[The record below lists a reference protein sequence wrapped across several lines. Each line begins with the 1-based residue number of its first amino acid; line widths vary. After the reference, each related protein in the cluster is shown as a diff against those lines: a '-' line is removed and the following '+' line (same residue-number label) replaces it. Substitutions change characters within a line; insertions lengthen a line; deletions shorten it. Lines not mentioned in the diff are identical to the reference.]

1 MDNTTNINSVLTQ
14 MLSQEWRTTGYGPKE
29 YGIYLSNKRG
39 YSHKRT
45 NRKNKK

>member
-1 MDNTTNINSVLTQ
+1 MEATLYNNILTLTNAAWTVGI
-14 MLSQEWRTTGYGPKE
+14 GPKE
-29 YGIYLSNKRG
+29 YGQYLLNKRG

>member
-1 MDNTTNINSVLTQ
+1 MEATPINNIPPLIDTVWTVG
-14 MLSQEWRTTGYGPKE
+14 TGPKE
-29 YGIYLSNKRG
+29 YGQYLLNKRG

>member
-1 MDNTTNINSVLTQ
+1 MEATPINNIPPPIDTV
-14 MLSQEWRTTGYGPKE
+14 WAVGIGPKE
-29 YGIYLSNKRG
+29 YGQYLFNKRG

>member
-1 MDNTTNINSVLTQ
+1 MEKTLHNNLPT
-14 MLSQEWRTTGYGPKE
+14 MLSPAWTIGCGPKE
-29 YGIYLSNKRG
+29 YGQYLLNKRG

>member
-1 MDNTTNINSVLTQ
+1 MEATHNNLPIMS
-14 MLSQEWRTTGYGPKE
+14 SPIWTTGYGPKE
-29 YGIYLSNKRG
+29 YGLYLLNKRG

>member
-1 MDNTTNINSVLTQ
+1 MDNTVVNFPQ
-14 MLSQEWRTTGYGPKE
+14 MLNQAWTIGYGPKE
-29 YGIYLSNKRG
+29 YGIYLANKRG

>member
-1 MDNTTNINSVLTQ
+1 MEATIYNKIPTLKNTAWNVGI
-14 MLSQEWRTTGYGPKE
+14 GPKE
-29 YGIYLSNKRG
+29 YGQYLLNKRG

>member
-1 MDNTTNINSVLTQ
+1 MEATLHNNILTLMNTVWAI
-14 MLSQEWRTTGYGPKE
+14 GIGPKE
-29 YGIYLSNKRG
+29 YGLYLLNKRG